1 MAPASTCNKGLFIM
15 AGPPSLPLVRWLA
28 VLLQKRDV
36 IGSET
41 CHRTRTRR
49 VPKTAGLRVC
59 LPRSWQHHPA
69 RGWGHWPP
77 VLWLQETLDV
87 LILISSSLDIHAHDT
102 ESEHAARR
110 WTSTSLSMGKI
121 SWKLRKHVSRKTDCS
136 VDQRDGCFE
145 GILTFGEDLEV
156 SIYSLELE
164 RNRAPYCKTSF
175 PDRYSV
181 AASLFMRGNCA
192 F

>member
-1 MAPASTCNKGLFIM
+1 MALASTCNKGLFIM

-36 IGSET
+36 IGSES
-41 CHRTRTRR
+41 CHRTRNRR

-69 RGWGHWPP
+69 RGWGRWPP

-87 LILISSSLDIHAHDT
+87 FILISSSLNIHAHDT
-102 ESEHAARR
+102 ESKKAARR

-121 SWKLRKHVSRKTDCS
+121 SWKLRKNVFLVPGKRIALLISVMGVSR
-136 VDQRDGCFE
+136 GFWH
-145 GILTFGEDLEV
+145 
-156 SIYSLELE
+156 LE
-164 RNRAPYCKTSF
+164 RIWSYPSTA
-175 PDRYSV
+175 
-181 AASLFMRGNCA
+181 
-192 F
+192 